1 MEMDSIENKKLLK
14 RTQIERFS
22 DDNKEKKDSGLFLGH
37 PDQWNVHGKYLY
49 PILDQANNQA
59 LYS

>member
-1 MEMDSIENKKLLK
+1 MNFIEIAK
-14 RTQIERFS
+14 TQKYVKIERFS